1 MDIKYLPM
9 LTEDEIKYICSV
21 IPIQETVRY
30 FKCYPKD
37 FSKIMPGFRP
47 TSLKNQEQVSALL
60 YRSRNQAFISSF
72 IEKHISRWLDEI
84 QDEITLKTDKGK
96 SKESAWM
103 QTLPFCFFVD
113 NISIFFKLIGDEQPE
128 QYVSLISAS
137 VKRIKELYISHK
149 RLETTLI
156 DKQSEVMRLEDDI
169 RRAQAELDKSSK
181 KLIEHSSEI
190 KALKRTC
197 DDLEKLEEIVFT
209 REQELD
215 ILKKKARER
224 DEYIQKLNDE
234 LSASIDAQLQ
244 LEIKIKEEIEQQRV
258 TELIEQAASLKSRSP
273 RDIEEFKDYLGYNLE
288 SLGVATDAEYYS
300 LLKEHI
306 CKSLFQGK
314 PIIISRTAGMMLMRC
329 VANTLVGSANVP
341 TLSFVTDISEQQI
354 DGFLATKNRIVCLDN
369 FIGNYNE
376 TTLLTLCDKHRNKII
391 FLTTVYDRTLFYI
404 PEELLKYCTYLN
416 LNRIE
421 AFNHD
426 HALTED
432 PSTVDE
438 IDASYPTIAPDTRW
452 SSLFKEI
459 LDELGVCRALST
471 YKSSLISDEASLCC
485 LLAFDVL
492 PFCVDVLKIFP
503 FSVSERLNKYAGD
516 KGRCSHKGLFRRWF
530 A

>member
-1 MDIKYLPM
+1 MNYLPI
-9 LTEDEIKYICSV
+9 LTEAEIKYICSV
-21 IPIQETVRY
+21 IYIQDSVWY
-30 FKCYPKD
+30 FKRYPKD
-37 FSKIMPGFRP
+37 FAKIMPGFRP

-84 QDEITLKTDKGK
+84 QDEITLKTDKGE

-137 VKRIKELYISHK
+137 IKRIRDLDISHK
-149 RLETTLI
+149 RIKTTLSN
-156 DKQSEVMRLEDDI
+156 KKSEVMRLEDDI
-169 RRAQAELDKSSK
+169 RCVQSELDKSSK

-197 DDLEKLEEIVFT
+197 ADIEKLEGIVCA

-215 ILKKKARER
+215 ILKKKAQER

-234 LSASIDAQLQ
+234 LSASKDAQLQ
-244 LEIKIKEEIEQQRV
+244 LEIKIKEEIKQQRIA
-258 TELIEQAASLKSRSP
+258 ESIEQAASLKP
-273 RDIEEFKDYLGYNLE
+273 RGPKDIEEFKEFLEYNLE
-288 SLGVATDAEYYS
+288 SLGVATNAEYYF

-306 CKSLFQGK
+306 CKILFQGK
-314 PIIISRTAGMMLMRC
+314 PIIICRAAGMVLMRC
-329 VANTLVGSANVP
+329 VANTLVGSANVD

-354 DGFLATKNRIVCLDN
+354 HGFLSTKNRIVCLDN

-376 TTLLTLCDKHRNKII
+376 TTLLTICDKHRNKII
-391 FLTTVYDRTLFYI
+391 FLTTVYERTLFYI
-404 PEELLKYCTYLN
+404 PEELLKYCIYLN

-421 AFNHD
+421 GFTHD
-426 HALTED
+426 HALTEA
-432 PSTVDE
+432 PSTIDE
-438 IDASYPTIAPDTRW
+438 IDASYPTITPDIRW
-452 SSLFKEI
+452 SSLLKEI
-459 LDELGVCRALST
+459 LDELGVCSALST
-471 YKSSLISDEASLCC
+471 YKSSLISNEASLCC

-492 PFCVDVLKIFP
+492 PFCVDVLKISP

-516 KGRCSHKGLFRRWF
+516 KGRCSHKGLFKRWF
-530 A
+530 V

>member
-1 MDIKYLPM
+1 MNYLSM

-21 IPIQETVRY
+21 IPLQESVWY

-37 FSKIMPGFRP
+37 FAKIMPGFRA
-47 TSLKNQEQVSALL
+47 TSLKNQDQVSSLL
-60 YRSRNQAFISSF
+60 YRNRNQAFIYSF

-84 QDEITLKTDKGK
+84 QGEITLKTDKGE

-103 QTLPFCFFVD
+103 LTLPFCFFVD
-113 NISIFFKLIGDEQPE
+113 NIGIFFKLIGEEQPE

-137 VKRIKELYISHK
+137 IKRIQNLDISYK
-149 RLETTLI
+149 GLETTLSH
-156 DKQSEVMRLEDDI
+156 KKSEVMRLEDDI
-169 RRAQAELDKSSK
+169 RHVQSELGKSSK
-181 KLIEHSSEI
+181 KLIEHLSEI

-197 DDLEKLEEIVFT
+197 ADLEKLEGIVCT

-215 ILKKKARER
+215 ILKRKAQER

-234 LSASIDAQLQ
+234 LSASKDAQLQ
-244 LEIKIKEEIEQQRV
+244 LEIKIKEEIEQQRIA
-258 TELIEQAASLKSRSP
+258 ESIEQSASLKPRSP
-273 RDIEEFKDYLGYNLE
+273 KDIDEFKEFLGYNLE
-288 SLGVATDAEYYS
+288 SLGVATHAEYYF

-306 CKSLFQGK
+306 CGILFQGK
-314 PIIISRTAGMMLMRC
+314 PIIICRAAGMVLMRC
-329 VANTLVGSANVP
+329 VANTLVGSANVA

-354 DGFLATKNRIVCLDN
+354 DGFLSTKNRIVCLDN

-376 TTLLTLCDKHRNKII
+376 TTLLTICDKHRNKII

-404 PEELLKYCTYLN
+404 PEELLKYCIYLN

-421 AFNHD
+421 GFTHD
-426 HALTED
+426 HVLTEA
-432 PSTVDE
+432 PFTIDE
-438 IDASYPTIAPDTRW
+438 IDVSYPTITPDIRW
-452 SSLFKEI
+452 SSLLKEI
-459 LDELGVCRALST
+459 LDELGVCSALST

-492 PFCVDVLKIFP
+492 PFCVDVLKISP

-516 KGRCSHKGLFRRWF
+516 KGRCSHRGLFRRWF
-530 A
+530 V

>member
-1 MDIKYLPM
+1 MNYLPI

-21 IPIQETVRY
+21 IPFKNTMSY
-30 FKCYPKD
+30 FTRYPKD
-37 FSKIMPGFRP
+37 FAKIMPGFRQ
-47 TSLKNQEQVSALL
+47 TSLKNQEQVSGLL
-60 YRSRNQAFISSF
+60 YKSRNQAFISSF
-72 IEKHISRWLDEI
+72 IEKYISDWLDQI
-84 QDEITLKTDKGK
+84 QYEITLKTNKGE

-137 VKRIKELYISHK
+137 IKRIRDLDISHK
-149 RLETTLI
+149 KIETTLS
-156 DKQSEVMRLEDDI
+156 DKKSEVMRLKDDI
-169 RRAQAELDKSSK
+169 RRVQSELDKSSK

-197 DDLEKLEEIVFT
+197 ADFEKLEGIVCT

-215 ILKKKARER
+215 ILKKKAQER
-224 DEYIQKLNDE
+224 DEYIQKLKGE

-258 TELIEQAASLKSRSP
+258 AESIEQAASSKPRSP
-273 RDIEEFKDYLGYNLE
+273 RDIEEFKAYLGYNLE
-288 SLGVATDAEYYS
+288 SLGVATDAEYYF
-300 LLKEHI
+300 LLNEHI
-306 CKSLFQGK
+306 CKILFQGK
-314 PIIISRTAGMMLMRC
+314 PIIISRAAGIVLMRC
-329 VANTLVGSANVP
+329 VANTLVGSANVA

-354 DGFLATKNRIVCLDN
+354 DGFLSTKNRIVCLDN

-376 TTLLTLCDKHRNKII
+376 TTLLTICDKHRNKVI
-391 FLTTVYDRTLFYI
+391 FLTAVYDRTLFYI

-421 AFNHD
+421 AFTHE
-426 HALTED
+426 HPLTED
-432 PSTVDE
+432 PSTIDE
-438 IDASYPTIAPDTRW
+438 IDASYPAIAPDIRW
-452 SSLFKEI
+452 SSLLKDI
-459 LDELGVCRALST
+459 LDEMGVCSALST

-492 PFCVDVLKIFP
+492 PFCVDVLKISP

-516 KGRCSHKGLFRRWF
+516 KGRCSYKGLFRRWF